1 MQSINHADS
10 NGDVFPPNGKEDSI
24 NSNAFPP
31 NAGNESPK
39 CDSEEINDLESS
51 RGLALRRKST
61 FGQRSTKSKVLLI
74 HLYK

>member
-1 MQSINHADS
+1 MAMQSINHADS

-24 NSNAFPP
+24 NSDVFPP
-31 NAGNESPK
+31 NGNESPK
-39 CDSEEINDLESS
+39 CDSDEINDLES

-74 HLYK
+74 HLYT